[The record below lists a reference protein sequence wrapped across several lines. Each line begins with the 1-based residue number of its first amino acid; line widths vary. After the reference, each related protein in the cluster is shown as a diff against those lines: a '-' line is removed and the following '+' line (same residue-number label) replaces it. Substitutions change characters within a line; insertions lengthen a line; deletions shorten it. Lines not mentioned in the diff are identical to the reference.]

1 MANFNLMATEAVMEL
16 QIRDHLVLEGDINEI
31 IEFLAV
37 FGSRPKE
44 SSECA
49 EGDINKIIEFLAV
62 VAILSGFEMLQAT
75 LLAWSLWVVVPINQA
90 SGKYAIAN
98 MLLSRS
104 FAFAAALD
112 RRWSMPFTRVSHCCE
127 IWHHTLDRRWKY
139 AIR

>member
-1 MANFNLMATEAVMEL
+1 
-16 QIRDHLVLEGDINEI
+16 VLEGDINEI

-62 VAILSGFEMLQAT
+62 VALSGFEMLQAIF
-75 LLAWSLWVVVPINQA
+75 LAWSLWVVVPISQA
-90 SGKYAIAN
+90 SEKYAIAN

-104 FAFAAALD
+104 FAFAAALALAAIFLA
-112 RRWSMPFTRVSHCCE
+112 WSFMGGSPH
-127 IWHHTLDRRWKY
+127 
-139 AIR
+139 

>member
-1 MANFNLMATEAVMEL
+1 MYF
-16 QIRDHLVLEGDINEI
+16 GSNEI

-75 LLAWSLWVVVPINQA
+75 FLAWSLWVVVPISQA
-90 SGKYAIAN
+90 SEKYAIAN

-104 FAFAAALD
+104 FAFAATLALEAIFLA
-112 RRWSMPFTRVSHCCE
+112 WSFMGGSPH
-127 IWHHTLDRRWKY
+127 
-139 AIR
+139 